1 MNLTAVCATSLF
13 VRTPDFHIDNMFVA
27 CNLDSR
33 VSGTGLIS
41 ILTHSRQDYEKWAAT
56 ICHSV
61 FPAFLVEAK
70 KGSETMVSNVRCTFK
85 SVLHV
90 HFSRREL

>member
-1 MNLTAVCATSLF
+1 M
-13 VRTPDFHIDNMFVA
+13 
-27 CNLDSR
+27 
-33 VSGTGLIS
+33 
-41 ILTHSRQDYEKWAAT
+41 LTHSRRDYEKWAAT
-56 ICHSV
+56 ICHIV